1 MKVNCQWG
9 DYMNKKICENKID
22 DLLVEKNKDIIEI
35 CEDVYSIIDDA
46 NMSEL
51 MQFFVE
57 KMYPNLNE
65 RMNELSKEKK
75 EYIQEAFQ
83 KYGEILNNIILALVR
98 KKCTILDFYKD
109 IWDNFV
115 KLPLLD
121 TLELKGI
128 SLLMVCL
135 TPCIPYYAPQNLLS
149 LTEEEYAKY
158 RNQVIDLIVKS
169 KSVIFQPLEQR
180 SERAGA
186 LLELLDQCSSKE
198 EKVVLMSYIL
208 AIVEQIGEQGA
219 TKSKT

>member
-1 MKVNCQWG
+1 M
-9 DYMNKKICENKID
+9 DKKIFENKID
-22 DLLVEKNKDIIEI
+22 DLLVGKNKDIIEI
-35 CEDVYSIIDDA
+35 CEEVYSVIDDA
-46 NMSEL
+46 NMPEL

-57 KMYPNLNE
+57 KIYLNLNE
-65 RMNELSKEKK
+65 RINVLSNEKK
-75 EYIQEAFQ
+75 EYIQESFQ

-98 KKCTILDFYKD
+98 KRCTALEFYKD

-149 LTEEEYAKY
+149 LTEEEYARY
-158 RNQVIDLIVKS
+158 RNQIFELIIRS

-180 SERAGA
+180 SERASA

-208 AIVEQIGEQGA
+208 AIVEQTGEQSA
-219 TKSKT
+219 KSKNN

>member
-1 MKVNCQWG
+1 M
-9 DYMNKKICENKID
+9 DKKICENRMN
-22 DLLVEKNKDIIEI
+22 DLLVDKNTDIIEI
-35 CEDVYSIIDDA
+35 CKTVYAIIDEA
-46 NMSEL
+46 NMPEL

-57 KMYPNLNE
+57 KLYPDLNE
-65 RMNELSKEKK
+65 RMNGLSNEKK

-98 KKCTILDFYKD
+98 KKCTILDFYKEV
-109 IWDNFV
+109 WGNFI

-121 TLELKGI
+121 TLEMKGI

-135 TPCIPYYAPQNLLS
+135 TPCIPYYAPKNLLS

-158 RNQVIDLIVKS
+158 RNQVLDLIVKS

-180 SERAGA
+180 SERASA
-186 LLELLDQCSSKE
+186 LLELLEQCSSKE

-208 AIVEQIGEQGA
+208 AIVEQIGKQGA
-219 TKSKT
+219 TTPQNN

>member
-1 MKVNCQWG
+1 M
-9 DYMNKKICENKID
+9 DKKIIENKIFKNKID

-35 CEDVYSIIDDA
+35 CKDAYSVIDDA
-46 NMSEL
+46 DMPEL
-51 MQFFVE
+51 MQIFVE
-57 KMYPNLNE
+57 KIYLILNE
-65 RMNELSKEKK
+65 RMSGLSNEKK
-75 EYIQEAFQ
+75 EYIQVSFQ
-83 KYGEILNNIILALVR
+83 KYGEILNTIILALVR
-98 KKCTILDFYKD
+98 KRCTVSEFYKD

-149 LTEEEYAKY
+149 LTEEEYARY
-158 RNQVIDLIVKS
+158 RNQIFELIIRS

-180 SERAGA
+180 SERASA

-208 AIVEQIGEQGA
+208 AIVEQTGEQSA
-219 TKSKT
+219 KSKNN

>member
-1 MKVNCQWG
+1 M
-9 DYMNKKICENKID
+9 
-22 DLLVEKNKDIIEI
+22 LFIEI
-35 CEDVYSIIDDA
+35 CKTVYAIIDEA
-46 NMSEL
+46 NMPEL

-57 KMYPNLNE
+57 KLYPDLNE
-65 RMNELSKEKK
+65 RMNGLSNEKK

-98 KKCTILDFYKD
+98 KKCTILDFYKEV
-109 IWDNFV
+109 WGNFI

-121 TLELKGI
+121 TLEMKGI

-135 TPCIPYYAPQNLLS
+135 TPCIPYYAPKNLLS

-158 RNQVIDLIVKS
+158 RNQVLDLIVKS

-180 SERAGA
+180 SERASA
-186 LLELLDQCSSKE
+186 LLELLEQCSSKE

-208 AIVEQIGEQGA
+208 AIVEQIGKQGA
-219 TKSKT
+219 TTPQNN

>member
-1 MKVNCQWG
+1 M
-9 DYMNKKICENKID
+9 DKKICENRMN
-22 DLLVEKNKDIIEI
+22 DLLVDKNTDIIEI
-35 CEDVYSIIDDA
+35 CKTVYAIIDEA
-46 NMSEL
+46 NMPEL

-57 KMYPNLNE
+57 KLYPDLNE
-65 RMNELSKEKK
+65 RMNVLSNEKK

-98 KKCTILDFYKD
+98 KKCTILDFYKEV
-109 IWDNFV
+109 WGNFI

-121 TLELKGI
+121 TLEMKGI

-135 TPCIPYYAPQNLLS
+135 TPCIPYYAPKNLLS

-158 RNQVIDLIVKS
+158 RNQVLDLIVKS

-180 SERAGA
+180 SERASA
-186 LLELLDQCSSKE
+186 LLELLEQCSSKE

-208 AIVEQIGEQGA
+208 AIVEQIGKQGA
-219 TKSKT
+219 TTPQNN